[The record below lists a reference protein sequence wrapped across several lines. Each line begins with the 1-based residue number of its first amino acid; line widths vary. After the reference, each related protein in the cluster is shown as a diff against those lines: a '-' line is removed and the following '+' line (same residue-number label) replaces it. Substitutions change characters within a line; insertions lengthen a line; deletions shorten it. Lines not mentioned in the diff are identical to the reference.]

1 MPVKDGDT
9 FLLRIGRNRM
19 APRFS
24 VTAVVSEEATKK
36 GLSNREMLPRGTGL
50 LFIYRELAMQ
60 SMWMPDMKFPL
71 DIVWLDEQFCVA
83 HITYAAQP
91 CASLNDCPSYS
102 SMYRVLYAIEMNA
115 GDAAAFSLGTQLYI
129 VG

>member
-9 FLLRIGRNRM
+9 FVLRIGRDRM
-19 APRFS
+19 AARFP
-24 VTAVVSEEATKK
+24 VTAVVSEEATRK
-36 GLSNREMLPRGTGL
+36 GLSGRAMLPRGTGL
-50 LFIYRELAMQ
+50 LFVYRELAIQ
-60 SMWMPDMKFPL
+60 SMWMPDMNFPL

-91 CASLNDCPSYS
+91 CDSRESCPTYS

-115 GDAAAFSLGTQLYI
+115 GDAAAFAVGTQLYV

>member
-9 FLLRIGRNRM
+9 FVLRIGRDRM
-19 APRFS
+19 APTFP
-24 VTAVVSEEATKK
+24 VTAVVSEAATKK
-36 GLSNREMLPRGTGL
+36 GLSGREMLPRGTGL
-50 LFIYRELAMQ
+50 LFVYRDLAVQ
-60 SMWMPDMKFPL
+60 SMWMPDMNFPL

-91 CASLNDCPSYS
+91 CASLSNCPTYS
-102 SMYRVLYAIEMNA
+102 SMYRVLYAIEVNA
-115 GDAAAFSLGTQLYI
+115 GDGTAFTLGAQLYV

>member
-1 MPVKDGDT
+1 
-9 FLLRIGRNRM
+9 M
-19 APRFS
+19 APRFP

-36 GLSNREMLPRGTGL
+36 GLSNREMLPKGTGL
-50 LFIYRELAMQ
+50 LFIYGDLALH

-91 CASLNDCPSYS
+91 CESLNNCPTYS
-102 SMYRVLYAIEMNA
+102 SKYRVLYAIEVNA
-115 GDAAAFSLGTQLYI
+115 GDAAAFSVGMQLY
-129 VG
+129 VVNVK